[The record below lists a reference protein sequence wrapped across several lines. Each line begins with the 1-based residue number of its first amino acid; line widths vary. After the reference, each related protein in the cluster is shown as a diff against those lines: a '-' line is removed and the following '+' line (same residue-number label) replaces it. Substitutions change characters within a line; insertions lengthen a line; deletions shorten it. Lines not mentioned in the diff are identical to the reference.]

1 MIDTSLD
8 TLQGL
13 SARGT
18 LWLIVLLGAMA
29 GLGPLAID
37 TYLPGFPAIATQFGV
52 SVGSVEITLATY
64 FAGISVGQLL
74 YGPFTDRFG
83 RKRPLYVGLITFV
96 IASVGC
102 AYAPSLA
109 VLAVLRFFQAIGGC
123 AEMVVARAMVRDYFG
138 ARESARV
145 FSFLM
150 LVMGV
155 APIMAPLL
163 GGTLVVHFGWR
174 SIFGFLCAF
183 ASLCLVNVTFFLRE
197 SHPPAKRRAETLRS
211 AVKLYG
217 RLLRDRTFLA
227 YALSGS
233 LLAAGMFA
241 YIAGSPFVFI
251 ELFHVRPDRFGWFFG
266 INAAGIILASQIN
279 GFLARR
285 VDPHKTLRVA
295 QTVAAVA
302 GIILFV
308 MGRTRTGGFAGI
320 LIPLFIFVSCYGF
333 SIPNSTALAMAPHG
347 KVAGSASAVVG
358 FLQFLVSGIAGL
370 SVSLL
375 HDGTIFPMT
384 FVMACVG
391 SLALLIN
398 LLAVPATPVM
408 TPGGGSPVLSAP
420 GERGR

>member
-1 MIDTSLD
+1 MIDTPLGTSRK
-8 TLQGL
+8 L

-18 LWLIVLLGAMA
+18 FWLIVLLGAMA

-37 TYLPGFPAIATQFGV
+37 TYLPAFPAIATQFGV

-64 FAGISVGQLL
+64 FAGISVGQLF
-74 YGPFTDRFG
+74 YGPFADRFG
-83 RKRPLYVGLITFV
+83 RKPPLYVGLLTFV

-102 AYAPSLA
+102 VFAPSVS

-123 AEMVVARAMVRDYFG
+123 AEMVIARAMVRDYFE

-155 APIMAPLL
+155 APIVAPLL
-163 GGTLVVHFGWR
+163 GGALVVHFGWR
-174 SIFGFLCAF
+174 SIFWMLCGF
-183 ASLCLVNVTFFLRE
+183 ASLCLMNVAFFLQE
-197 SHPPAKRRAETLRS
+197 SHPPAKRHSATLQS

-233 LLAAGMFA
+233 LLIAGMFA

-251 ELFHVRPDRFGWFFG
+251 ELFRVRPDRFGWFFG

-285 VDPHKTLRVA
+285 VDPHHTLRVA
-295 QTVAAVA
+295 QTVAAMS
-302 GIILFV
+302 GIVLFA
-308 MGRTRTGGFAGI
+308 MGRTHTGGFAGI
-320 LIPLFIFVSCYGF
+320 LIPLFIFVSCNGF
-333 SIPNSTALAMAPHG
+333 SFPNSTALAMARHA

-384 FVMACVG
+384 FVMACAG
-391 SLALLIN
+391 SLALPVN
-398 LLAVPATPVM
+398 LLAGHYRPIR
-408 TPGGGSPVLSAP
+408 
-420 GERGR
+420 EK